1 MSGGMIPPR
10 FGSFLPAAAAFDAAA
25 FGLSEAEA
33 LSIDPQQR
41 LLMDLYYEAAAPA
54 ATAAA
59 AAAGQAFST
68 VAARQAVGV
77 YVGISAVDYNK
88 LASRL
93 QLGLTAYSATGSL
106 SLSVAAGR
114 LSYSFGLKGPSLA
127 IDTACS
133 SSLVAAHAA
142 LSGLRLGHCAS
153 AAVGGVNLQLIPD
166 TPATFQKAGGLQQL
180 LSV

>member
-1 MSGGMIPPR
+1 
-10 FGSFLPAAAAFDAAA
+10 
-25 FGLSEAEA
+25 
-33 LSIDPQQR
+33 
-41 LLMDLYYEAAAPA
+41 
-54 ATAAA
+54 
-59 AAAGQAFST
+59 
-68 VAARQAVGV
+68 V

-93 QLGLTAYSATGSL
+93 QLSLTAYSATGSL

-166 TPATFQKAGGLQQL
+166 TPATFQKAGGLRCGQL
-180 LSV
+180 SMHICAGHVACCCLVHNAWIKSSS